1 MIDMRSIGEAL
12 ANLASTLGSRVA
24 DYLPNVVGAILLL
37 IVGWAL
43 ARILRALTIRAVLLL
58 DKLFS
63 QFGAAPTIERFRV
76 GRASAVL
83 GTVVFWLV
91 ILSFIAGAAQVL
103 GLEAFTDWLKRLIDY
118 LPTLI
123 AGVLIIA
130 AGWVVSRFAAD
141 FILATATRLAS
152 RQRTILARIAQVLI
166 LVGAIMVG
174 ADQIG
179 IRITFLAIF
188 IAAIAST
195 VVGGVALAV
204 GFGARD
210 YIANLIG
217 AHYLRQSF
225 SVGQTVRVGNMEG
238 RVLEVTATVLILETG
253 EGRVTLPGRVYNE
266 QPITIITRPVST
278 VPTGMSQG

>member
-1 MIDMRSIGEAL
+1 MIDMRGIGEAL
-12 ANLASTLGSRVA
+12 ANLVSTLGERIA

-37 IVGWAL
+37 IAGWAL
-43 ARILRALTIRAVLLL
+43 ARILRALTVRAVLLL

-63 QFGAAPTIERFRV
+63 QYGAATTIERFRV

-91 ILSFIAGAAQVL
+91 VLSFIAGAAEVL

-166 LVGAIMVG
+166 LVGAILVG

-179 IRITFLAIF
+179 IRVTFLAIF
-188 IAAIAST
+188 IAAIASA
-195 VVGGVALAV
+195 VAGGVALAV
-204 GFGARD
+204 GLGARD

-217 AHYLRQSF
+217 AHHLRQAF
-225 SVGQTVRVGNMEG
+225 PVGQTVRVTGIEG
-238 RVLEVTATVLILETG
+238 KVLEVTATALILETA

-266 QPITIITRPVST
+266 QPIVVVTRQVGT
-278 VPTGMSQG
+278 VPTALSQG

>member
-1 MIDMRSIGEAL
+1 MIDMRGIGEAL
-12 ANLASTLGSRVA
+12 ANLASTLGARIA

-43 ARILRALTIRAVLLL
+43 ARILRALTVRAVLLL
-58 DKLFS
+58 DRLFS
-63 QFGAAPTIERFRV
+63 QFGVATVERFRV

-91 ILSFIAGAAQVL
+91 VLSFIAGAAQVL

-130 AGWVVSRFAAD
+130 AGWVLSRFAAD

-166 LVGAIMVG
+166 LVGAILVG

-179 IRITFLAIF
+179 IRVTFLAIF
-188 IAAIAST
+188 IAAIASA

-204 GFGARD
+204 GLGARD

-225 SVGQTVRVGNMEG
+225 STGQTVRVTGIEG
-238 RVLEVTATVLILETG
+238 KVLEVTATALILETA

-266 QPITIITRPVST
+266 QPIAVITRPA
-278 VPTGMSQG
+278 GG

>member
-12 ANLASTLGSRVA
+12 ANLASTLGSRIA

-58 DKLFS
+58 DKLFT

-188 IAAIAST
+188 IAAIASA

-217 AHYLRQSF
+217 AHHLRQAF
-225 SVGQTVRVGNMEG
+225 SVGQTVRIGDMEG

-266 QPITIITRPVST
+266 QPITVITRSASA